1 MKVHKMIRKW
11 GGGAYKAAASLLVAG
26 ILSLGSN
33 ADTMIV
39 TQKVDGV
46 DWQLKIDTEA
56 KTASVGPNNASDG
69 SWPNVDDYESS
80 RAIAHPSS
88 IARYVYDAMLIPSSF
103 EIEGETYTVTEIG
116 MRSFI
121 RSRMKSLLIP
131 EAVEHVWNVAF
142 YGCPVRDVCIK
153 GPPTAKKGRTQ
164 EYVSFARENTAFQTL
179 SNLQFAVIGP
189 NVKAASAPDRFFY
202 DAANATV
209 LLPRRSDN
217 MTWNDYGESKTIGVG
232 NGNTVVFYGS
242 GEDFDMTMGE
252 KSVTVFPTTAATLAG
267 ALEWA
272 PTFKKGFGLDVYV
285 SINNAI
291 TGIESVPAL
300 SGGVS
305 SDTLSWVTFVVSNQ
319 TQLNNTLA
327 AVQSAGT
334 LSIDASGAKENIVV
348 PEGRSVAVTAT
359 TAETYSPNRREL
371 VISKSK

>member
-1 MKVHKMIRKW
+1 M

-46 DWQLKIDTEA
+46 DWQLKIDTVA

-121 RSRMKSLLIP
+121 RSRMKSLVIP
-131 EAVEHVWNVAF
+131 ETVEHVWNVAF
-142 YGCPVRDVCIK
+142 YGCPIRHVCIK

-164 EYVSFARENTAFQTL
+164 EYVSFARENTAFQTI

-189 NVKAASAPDRFFY
+189 NVKAASTPPDRFFY

-217 MTWNDYGESKTIGVG
+217 MTWDDYGGSKTIGVG
-232 NGNTVVFYGS
+232 NGNTVVFYGPT
-242 GEDFDMTMGE
+242 EDFDMAMGE